1 MLVVLIEIL
10 RLKERAILS
19 NKGRKSTLAVA
30 LVCISIH
37 VHNTWLY
44 SNNMSSNNYCG
55 FKFTS
60 SLLIR

>member
-19 NKGRKSTLAVA
+19 NKGRKLTLAVA
-30 LVCISIH
+30 LVCISM
-37 VHNTWLY
+37 HNTWLY
-44 SNNMSSNNYCG
+44 SNNIMSGNNYCG

-60 SLLIR
+60 ALLIG